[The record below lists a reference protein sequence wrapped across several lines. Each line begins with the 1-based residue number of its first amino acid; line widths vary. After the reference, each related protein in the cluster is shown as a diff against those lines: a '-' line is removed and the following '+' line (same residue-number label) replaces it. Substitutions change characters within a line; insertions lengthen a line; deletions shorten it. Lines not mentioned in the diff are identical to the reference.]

1 MNLQPN
7 KMYFIYCRWSKQM
20 NIIELSYAEYKA
32 PNNMPAATQ
41 WTVSTDLTN
50 RTIYYHTMY
59 NRTIRRIEMDKIDF
73 ANIQFQYHPLDE
85 EKTQTIM
92 NAIID

>member
-1 MNLQPN
+1 MQSFHILNNFDVPLGVQFPVG
-7 KMYFIYCRWSKQM
+7 
-20 NIIELSYAEYKA
+20 KA

-41 WTVSTDLTN
+41 WTISTDLTN

-92 NAIID
+92 NATID